1 VHPWQTA
8 AFEIFLFNF
17 KEQHTMAH
25 KNLIPFGPQ
34 HPVLPEPIHFDLVTE
49 DEKVVDAIP
58 SISYVHRGLESLV
71 EKRDFVD
78 FVHVADR
85 ICGLCSFMHSMGYCQ
100 AVEQI
105 MAVEVPE
112 RALYLRTI
120 WAELSRIHSHI
131 FWLGVAADAFGFESL
146 FMQALRLREP
156 VLDIFEE
163 TTGGRVILGASK
175 VGGVRRDVDADTLAG
190 IVQRLALLR
199 PELEELSNVF
209 INDYSV
215 KHRLS
220 GVGFISKEDAYT
232 LGCVGPMA
240 RASGLDMDMRA
251 IGYAAYK
258 YLDVQPVVETAGDCY
273 ARCLVRI
280 RENFHSMDLIRE
292 AIEKIPEGPI
302 EVKVKG
308 APNGEYMSRIEQPRG
323 EVIHYAKGNGS
334 RYLQRFR
341 VRVPT
346 FSNIPAMIK
355 ILKGSEIADVPNIIL
370 TLDPC
375 ISCTE
380 R

>member
-1 VHPWQTA
+1 
-8 AFEIFLFNF
+8 
-17 KEQHTMAH
+17 MARRTI
-25 KNLIPFGPQ
+25 IPFGPQ

-49 DEKVVDAIP
+49 DEKVIDAIP
-58 SISYVHRGLESLV
+58 SISYVHRGLERLI
-71 EKRDFVD
+71 EHRDFVD

-85 ICGLCSFMHSMGYCQ
+85 ICGLCSFMHSLGYCQ
-100 AVEQI
+100 AVEEI
-105 MAVEVPE
+105 MGIEVPQ
-112 RALYLRTI
+112 RTLYLRTI

-163 TTGGRVILGASK
+163 TTGARVILGVCK
-175 VGGVRRDVDADTLAG
+175 VGGVRRDITAENLQG
-190 IVQRLALLR
+190 IVSRLTTLKVALK
-199 PELEELSNVF
+199 ELGDVF

-215 KHRLS
+215 RHRLS
-220 GVGFISKEDAYT
+220 GVGFLSREEAYT

-240 RASGLDMDMRA
+240 RASGLAMDLRA
-251 IGYAAYK
+251 IGYAAYPN
-258 YLDVQPVVETAGDCY
+258 LEFEPVVETDGDCY
-273 ARCLVRI
+273 ARCVVRI
-280 RENFHSMDLIRE
+280 RETFQSIGLIRQ
-292 AIEKIPEGPI
+292 AVEKIPAGPFD
-302 EVKVKG
+302 VKVIG
-308 APNGEYMSRIEQPRG
+308 APDGEYYSRVEQPRG
-323 EVIHYAKGNGS
+323 EVIHYVKGNGS
-334 RYLQRFR
+334 RMLQRFR

-346 FSNIPAMIK
+346 FNNIPAMIK

>member
-1 VHPWQTA
+1 
-8 AFEIFLFNF
+8 
-17 KEQHTMAH
+17 MH
-25 KNLIPFGPQ
+25 KNIIPFGPQ

-49 DEKVVDAIP
+49 DEKIIDAIP
-58 SISYVHRGLESLV
+58 SISYVHRGLERLV
-71 EKRDFVD
+71 EKRDYID
-78 FVHVADR
+78 FVHIADR

-100 AVEQI
+100 AVEQV

-146 FMQALRLREP
+146 FMQCLRLRES

-163 TTGGRVILGASK
+163 TTGARVILAVCK
-175 VGGVRRDVDADTLAG
+175 VGGVRRDIDADTLKG
-190 IVQRLALLR
+190 IVNRMTATR
-199 PELEELSNVF
+199 SMLEEVSNVF
-209 INDYSV
+209 ISDYSI
-215 KHRLS
+215 KHRLA
-220 GVGFISKEDAYT
+220 GVGFLSREDAYN

-240 RASGLDMDMRA
+240 RASGLDLDMRTL
-251 IGYAAYK
+251 GYAAYK
-258 YLDVQPVVETAGDCY
+258 YLDVEPVVEYDGDCY
-273 ARCLVRI
+273 SRCLVRI
-280 RENFHSMDLIRE
+280 RENYHSIDLIRQ
-292 AIEKIPEGPI
+292 AVEKIPEGPV

-308 APNGEYMSRIEQPRG
+308 APNGEYFSRVEQPRG
-323 EVIHYAKGNGS
+323 EVIHYVKGNGS
-334 RYLQRFR
+334 RFLQRFR

-346 FSNIPAMIK
+346 FSNIPSMIK
-355 ILKGSEIADVPNIIL
+355 MLKGSELADVPNIIL

>member
-1 VHPWQTA
+1 
-8 AFEIFLFNF
+8 
-17 KEQHTMAH
+17 MH
-25 KNLIPFGPQ
+25 KNIIPFGPQ
-34 HPVLPEPIHFDLVTE
+34 HPILPEPIHFDLVTE
-49 DEKVVDAIP
+49 DEKIIDAIP
-58 SISYVHRGLESLV
+58 SISYVHRGLERLV
-71 EKRDFVD
+71 EKRDYID
-78 FVHVADR
+78 FVHIADR

-100 AVEQI
+100 AVEQV

-146 FMQALRLREP
+146 FMQCLRLRES

-163 TTGGRVILGASK
+163 TAGARVILAVCK
-175 VGGVRRDVDADTLAG
+175 VGGVRRDIDADTLKG
-190 IVQRLALLR
+190 IVNRMTAMR
-199 PELEELSNVF
+199 SMLEEVSNVF
-209 INDYSV
+209 IRDYSI
-215 KHRLS
+215 KHRLA
-220 GVGFISKEDAYT
+220 GVGFLSREDAYN

-240 RASGLDMDMRA
+240 RASGLDLDMRTL
-251 IGYAAYK
+251 GYAAYK
-258 YLDVQPVVETAGDCY
+258 YLDVEPVVENDGDCY

-280 RENFHSMDLIRE
+280 RENYHSIDLIRQ
-292 AIEKIPEGPI
+292 AVEKIPEGPV

-308 APNGEYMSRIEQPRG
+308 APNGEYFSRVEQPRG
-323 EVIHYAKGNGS
+323 EVIHYVKGNGS
-334 RYLQRFR
+334 RFLQRFR

-346 FSNIPAMIK
+346 FSNIPSMIK
-355 ILKGSEIADVPNIIL
+355 MLKGSELADVPNIIL

>member
-1 VHPWQTA
+1 
-8 AFEIFLFNF
+8 
-17 KEQHTMAH
+17 MAH

-49 DEKVVDAIP
+49 DERVVDAIP

-71 EKRDFVD
+71 EKRDFID
-78 FVHVADR
+78 YVHVADR
-85 ICGLCSFMHSMGYCQ
+85 ICGLCSFMHSLGYCQ
-100 AVEQI
+100 AVEAI
-105 MAVEVPE
+105 MAIEVPE
-112 RALYLRTI
+112 RALFLRTI

-163 TTGGRVILGASK
+163 TTGGRVILGTSK
-175 VGGVRRDVDADTLAG
+175 VGGTRRDIDSDTLKG
-190 IVQRLALLR
+190 IVQRMDHLR
-199 PELEELSNVF
+199 PALEELSTVF
-209 INDYSV
+209 IADYSV

-220 GVGFISKEDAYT
+220 GVGYISKEDAYV

-240 RASGLDMDMRA
+240 RASGLDMDMRT

-258 YLDVQPVVETAGDCY
+258 YLDLEPMVETAGDCY

-280 RENFHSMDLIRE
+280 REMLHSIDLVRQ
-292 AIEKIPEGPI
+292 AVDKIPDGPVD
-302 EVKVKG
+302 VKVKG
-308 APNGEYMSRIEQPRG
+308 APDGEYMSRIEQPRG

-346 FSNIPAMIK
+346 FSNIPSMIK
-355 ILKGSEIADVPNIIL
+355 ILKGSEVADVPNIIL

>member
-1 VHPWQTA
+1 V
-8 AFEIFLFNF
+8 
-17 KEQHTMAH
+17 H
-25 KNLIPFGPQ
+25 KNVIPFGPQ

-49 DEKVVDAIP
+49 DEKIIDAIP
-58 SISYVHRGLESLV
+58 SISYVHRGLERLV
-71 EKRDFVD
+71 EKRDYVD
-78 FVHVADR
+78 FVQIADR
-85 ICGLCSFMHSMGYCQ
+85 ICGLCSFMHSLGYCQ
-100 AVEQI
+100 AVEQV

-146 FMQALRLREP
+146 FMQCLRLRES
-156 VLDIFEE
+156 VLNIFEE
-163 TTGGRVILGASK
+163 TTGARVILAVCK
-175 VGGVRRDVDADTLAG
+175 VGGVRRDIDAETLKG
-190 IVQRLALLR
+190 IVNRMTAMR
-199 PELEELSNVF
+199 SMMEEISNVF
-209 INDYSV
+209 ISDYSIQ
-215 KHRLS
+215 HRLS
-220 GVGFISKEDAYT
+220 GVGVLSREDAYT

-240 RASGLDMDMRA
+240 RASGLHLDMRTL
-251 IGYAAYK
+251 GYAAYK
-258 YLDVQPVVETAGDCY
+258 YLDVEPVVESAGDCY

-280 RENFHSMDLIRE
+280 RENYHSIDLIRQ
-292 AIEKIPEGPI
+292 AVEKIPEGPV

-308 APNGEYMSRIEQPRG
+308 APNGEYFSRVEQPRG
-323 EVIHYAKGNGS
+323 EVIHYVKGNGS
-334 RYLQRFR
+334 RFLQRFR

-355 ILKGSEIADVPNIIL
+355 MLKGSELADVPNIIL

>member
-1 VHPWQTA
+1 MSRK
-8 AFEIFLFNF
+8 I
-17 KEQHTMAH
+17 
-25 KNLIPFGPQ
+25 LIPFGPQ

-49 DEKVVDAIP
+49 DEKVIDAIP
-58 SISYVHRGLESLV
+58 SISYVHRGLERLI
-71 EKRDFVD
+71 ENRDFID
-78 FVHVADR
+78 FAHVADR
-85 ICGLCSFMHSMGYCQ
+85 ICGLCSFMHSLGYCQ
-100 AVEQI
+100 AVEEI
-105 MAVEVPE
+105 MGIEVPE

-156 VLDIFEE
+156 VLNIFEE
-163 TTGGRVILGASK
+163 TTGARVILGVCK
-175 VGGVRRDVDADTLAG
+175 VGGVRRDIDGDSLQG
-190 IVQRLALLR
+190 IVKRLTRLKVD
-199 PELEELSNVF
+199 LEELSNVF

-215 KHRLS
+215 QHRLS
-220 GVGFISKEDAYT
+220 GVGFIAREDAYI

-240 RASGLDMDMRA
+240 RASGLEMDMRA
-251 IGYAAYK
+251 IGYAAYRE
-258 YLDVQPVVETAGDCY
+258 LDLEPVVETAGDCY

-280 RENFHSMDLIRE
+280 REMFHAIDLIRQ
-292 AIEKIPEGPI
+292 AVGKIPAGPVD
-302 EVKVKG
+302 VKVTG
-308 APNGEYMSRIEQPRG
+308 APDGEYYSRVEQPRG
-323 EVIHYAKGNGS
+323 EVIHYVKGNGS
-334 RYLQRFR
+334 RFLQRFR

-355 ILKGSEIADVPNIIL
+355 VLKGSEIADVPNIIL